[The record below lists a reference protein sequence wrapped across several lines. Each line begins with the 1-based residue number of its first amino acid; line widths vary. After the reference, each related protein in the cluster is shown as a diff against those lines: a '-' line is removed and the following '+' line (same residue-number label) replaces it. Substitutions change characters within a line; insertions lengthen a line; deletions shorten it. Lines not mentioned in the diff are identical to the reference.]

1 MRKRTRILTGVLA
14 GCLIMGQTV
23 FAEEAVADE
32 QSHILSAEETQSE
45 EAHTQTAVQE
55 AESSVNNQAE
65 EAGTTASDLSS
76 QAAEI
81 DKTLYVGLPYHME
94 QICDERPWYFTV
106 ESSDSAVCE
115 VSEASLTQPNGE
127 VSACF
132 NIEGV
137 KAGKA
142 DITLWSVSSN
152 DDDGEAVY
160 EKEAVYHIEVKD
172 FPEDAVPFK
181 DPVLIAAL
189 LEKNGCDKNEDG
201 YISKTELA
209 ECTDFHLSRYDRL
222 LYEGDEFI
230 TDLSGMEYAANATS
244 IDLYWNLTLENID
257 ALAGLEKLNYLN
269 LESTAV
275 SDETRW
281 EFAAFDDIVCEKGG
295 KSIRL
300 PKAGGVLGSEPKEI
314 VVEELDNQGV
324 IDLWQNG
331 MENPYF
337 YSVNTGTATL
347 RVTWRGFSK
356 EFTVTV
362 AGIDSNQALDAEYSM
377 PVQMGTVDADDGS
390 CAFAL
395 KENGEL
401 WELYPEMKLM
411 DEGVAKLVD
420 KFVIKED
427 GSVYAFHE
435 QDQILAKDIVDMAY
449 YYDYGDIKK
458 FRALTKDGKL
468 CLMEESGELSLLDTD
483 VKQITNSLGYLKNTG
498 ELFRYDGNL
507 KDQNVEY
514 LTNEGYYTSDE
525 GFIASAAVAFGDPGD
540 LRVKKY
546 GYMYHSADW
555 TIDYDL
561 AITEDNEVWA
571 LVYRKGD
578 EDCSERIKLGDNCA
592 DFSYSGD
599 QWDWVDTEGNY
610 YKWDEKLVP
619 TEDNM
624 INIPVRNMQYS
635 QNSFGLYAKG
645 DQVDNYL
652 YRNYAEILSGV
663 QDLITVDNKDL
674 ALRIDGSIWDVTDRP
689 VKIGT
694 LNTGDDYIRG
704 DITGDGSVQIDDLRM
719 ILRSVCGK
727 VELTEQQKLAADVET
742 DGEVNISDLRKV
754 LRFVCGKIETL

>member
-1 MRKRTRILTGVLA
+1 MRKRTRILAGVLT
-14 GCLIMGQTV
+14 GCLLMGQTV
-23 FAEEAVADE
+23 FTEGAVADE
-32 QSHILSAEETQSE
+32 QSHILSAEETKSE
-45 EAHTQTAVQE
+45 DGQNETEMQK

-65 EAGTTASDLSS
+65 EAGTTARDSSD
-76 QAAEI
+76 QVVEI

-94 QICDERPWYFTV
+94 QICDEMPWYFTA
-106 ESSDSAVCE
+106 ECSDSAICE
-115 VSEASLTQPNGE
+115 VSEAWLTQPEGKF
-127 VSACF
+127 SACF
-132 NIEGV
+132 NIEGL
-137 KAGKA
+137 KPGKT
-142 DITLWSVSSN
+142 DITLWSVSY
-152 DDDGEAVY
+152 DDNSEEVRK
-160 EKEAVYHIEVKD
+160 KEAVYHIEVKA

-189 LEKNGCDKNEDG
+189 LEKNDCDKNGDG
-201 YISKTELA
+201 YISKAELA
-209 ECTDFHLSRYDRL
+209 ECTELHLSRYDRL

-230 TDLSGMEYAANATS
+230 TDLSGMEYAVNATS

-269 LESTAV
+269 LESTDV

-281 EFAAFDDIVCEKGG
+281 EFAAFDDMVCEKGG
-295 KSIRL
+295 KSVKL
-300 PKAGGVLGSEPKEI
+300 PRVNGVLGTEPEEI

-337 YSVNTGTATL
+337 YSVNTGTAVL

-362 AGIDSNQALDAEYSM
+362 EGMDSDQPLDSEYSM
-377 PVQMGTVDADDGS
+377 PIQMGTVEADDGS
-390 CAFAL
+390 YGFAL

-401 WELYPEMKLM
+401 WELYPELKLM

-435 QDQILAKDIVDMAY
+435 QDQILATNVADMAY
-449 YYDYGDIKK
+449 DYGYGDIKK
-458 FRALTKDGKL
+458 FMVLTEDGKL
-468 CLMEESGELSLLDTD
+468 WLMEENGELSLLDTD
-483 VKQITNSLGYLKNTG
+483 VKQITNFLGYLKNTG
-498 ELFRYDGNL
+498 ELFEYDGNL

-514 LTNEGYYTSDE
+514 LNDDGYYTSDE
-525 GFIASAAVAFGDPGD
+525 GFIASGNPAFGDPGD

-546 GYMYHSADW
+546 RYMYHSADW
-555 TIDYDL
+555 TMDYDL

-592 DFSYSGD
+592 DIAYSGD

-610 YKWDEKLVP
+610 YKWNEKIIP
-619 TEDNM
+619 SEDNM
-624 INIPVRNMQYS
+624 ISIPLDIEYTGNFYD
-635 QNSFGLYAKG
+635 LYVKG
-645 DQVDNYL
+645 DQNDNYL
-652 YRNYAEILSGV
+652 VRNYAEILNGV
-663 QDLITVDNKDL
+663 KNVIAVDGNAF
-674 ALRIDGSIWDVTDRP
+674 ALRNDGSIWDVTGTP

-754 LRFVCGKIETL
+754 LRFVCGKIDQL